1 MLIAGSGDNTLLGAS
16 GSDTFELYA
25 SNRNSHAGI
34 SNLEVGRDVVELNLE
49 GGELIEGVAPMP
61 LTDRVGVSLLLGG
74 FIINILS
81 VTVQELKGADWLNL
95 TS

>member
-34 SNLEVGRDVVELNLE
+34 SNLEVGRDVVELNLA
-49 GGELIEGVAPMP
+49 GC
-61 LTDRVGVSLLLGG
+61 
-74 FIINILS
+74 
-81 VTVQELKGADWLNL
+81 
-95 TS
+95 